1 DVATVSSDSVD
12 RLKLTQPQKAS
23 DLREVWRSPLIPTDP
38 LLWRKDLSADAK
50 KKVREFL
57 LGYGKSEREKKV
69 LEGLQAGGFMA
80 SSDKQLIVTRR
91 VDVAGERKT
100 LESAATVG
108 AGEEARTV

>member
-57 LGYGKSEREKKV
+57 LGYGKTEREKKV
-69 LEGLQAGGFMA
+69 LEGLQSGGFMA
-80 SSDKQLIVTRR
+80 SSDKQLIVIRR
-91 VDVAGERKT
+91 LELARERIK
-100 LESAATVG
+100 LESDATV
-108 AGEEARTV
+108 AAEEKA